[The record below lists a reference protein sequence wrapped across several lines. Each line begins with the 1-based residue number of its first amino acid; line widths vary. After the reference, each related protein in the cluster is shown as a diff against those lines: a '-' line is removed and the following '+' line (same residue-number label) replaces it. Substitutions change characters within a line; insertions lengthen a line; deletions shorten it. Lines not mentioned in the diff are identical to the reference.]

1 MPLRPI
7 AVFGLI
13 AALLLVPWP
22 SASGSELLAN
32 GGFEA
37 GTAPWVALDGQLDTV
52 PSPVHGGTQAARVT
66 GSLVQYHEVFQFID
80 VQAAQNYTFGGWV
93 YLNDPGA
100 SKVFLR
106 IYWYSSNS
114 DFLRQDESVWVTIH
128 KPEYQVLTSGSLQAP
143 EGAAKARVGVWI
155 QPAGPFTVYLDDFSL
170 DGPAPSPVPTATP
183 QPTETIS
190 PGGTET
196 PAVTASPTPTH
207 TPTPTATAGPTPSP
221 SDAPDVFDVLTNGSF
236 ETLDAAGLPFG
247 WRKFGGEMGISS
259 QQRTEGENG
268 LELISESTSTK
279 WVYQTVRVAGGRYY
293 EAAGDALA
301 GSGAAAFMRVS
312 WYETGDGSGEAT
324 GFSDSNL
331 AGAGATF
338 TRLRTGALQA
348 PAGAQTARVRLMLRP
363 VSAEAT
369 ASYFDDIR
377 FDQTAA
383 PSHTATPAPSPTN
396 SPPPTSSG
404 TPGPASAT
412 PTATPIATPSEP
424 ETFPSLINGGFEQ
437 ERADG
442 SPYGWRKA
450 GGEMAAG
457 SVVAEGSRSLELRS
471 ATGSTKW
478 AYQTVIAKPGS
489 YYEASVQ
496 VMKNHPSIEAAFLRL
511 SWYTSEDGS
520 GNAIDSTD
528 STEVLNTDS
537 PVFRRLT
544 TGAVPAPSEARSV
557 KVKLMLRPASEAE
570 ASVIFDD
577 VRLGPAE
584 PPSPSPSPTLAPTP
598 TPTSRSSAT
607 PTPTPTPAAL
617 STSSPP
623 LPPPVFASLT
633 NGGFEQI
640 DPAGQPYGWAEIGA
654 QISVTDRY
662 ATEGTHSLE
671 LHSTTG
677 STKWAYQ
684 AVLVEPGAN
693 YEAAASAMNLDAREA
708 FLRVSW
714 YTSEDGSGEALDSSD
729 SDAVVLAGS
738 PIFERVATGVVR
750 APSEARSA
758 KVRLMLRPGS
768 GGSSTVYFDAVTL
781 TRAVSPGRT
790 GEPAPSLTS
799 LDGAKITQP
808 TPAAL
813 GAVASPVR
821 PVNVRA
827 QPTLEARG
835 VNVTESGSD
844 WLTFTSMGIAGTAL
858 GVAVWSEMRR
868 RADRRSP

>member
-32 GGFEA
+32 GGFEL
-37 GTAPWVALDGQLDTV
+37 GTVPWAASDGQMDTV
-52 PSPVHGGTQAARVT
+52 TSPVHGGAQAARVT

-80 VQAAQNYTFGGWV
+80 VQAAQSYAFSGWV
-93 YLNDPGA
+93 YLNDPSAA
-100 SKVFLR
+100 SVFLR
-106 IYWYSSNS
+106 ISWFTSAGSHIS
-114 DFLRQDESVWVTIH
+114 QEPSVPVTIH
-128 KPEYQVLTSGSLQAP
+128 KPEYQLLTMGPLQAP
-143 EGAAKARVGVWI
+143 IGAASARVSILI
-155 QPAGPFTVYLDDFSL
+155 QPTGPFTVYLDDFSL
-170 DGPAPSPVPTATP
+170 DGPAPSPVPTPTP

-196 PAVTASPTPTH
+196 PTPTGSPTSTH
-207 TPTPTATAGPTPSP
+207 TPTPTATPGPTPSP
-221 SDAPDVFDVLTNGSF
+221 SGAPDFFDVLTNGSF
-236 ETLDAAGLPFG
+236 EILDAAGLPFG

-268 LELISESTSTK
+268 LELVSESTSTK
-279 WVYQTVRVAGGRYY
+279 WVYQTVRVVGGRYY
-293 EAAGDALA
+293 EASGDALA
-301 GSGAAAFMRVS
+301 GSGAAAAFIRVS

-324 GFSDSNL
+324 GFSDSNVI
-331 AGAGATF
+331 GAGVTF
-338 TRLRTGALQA
+338 TRLHTGAIQA

-363 VSAEAT
+363 ESAEAT
-369 ASYFDDIR
+369 ASYFDAIQ

-383 PSHTATPAPSPTN
+383 PSHTATPAPSPTS
-396 SPPPTSSG
+396 SPLPTSSR
-404 TPGPASAT
+404 TPGPASTT
-412 PTATPIATPSEP
+412 PTATPIATPFEP
-424 ETFPSLINGGFEQ
+424 ETFPSLANGGFEQ
-437 ERADG
+437 EHADG

-450 GGEMAAG
+450 GGEMAPG
-457 SVVAEGSRSLELRS
+457 NVMAEGSRSLELRS

-478 AYQTVIAKPGS
+478 AYQTVIAEPGS
-489 YYEASVQ
+489 YYAASVQ
-496 VMKNHPSIEAAFLRL
+496 VMKNDPNVEAAFLRL
-511 SWYTSEDGS
+511 SWYSSEDGS

-537 PVFRRLT
+537 SVFRRLT

-557 KVKLMLRPASEAE
+557 KVKLMLRPASEAV

-584 PPSPSPSPTLAPTP
+584 PPSPSPTLAPTP
-598 TPTSRSSAT
+598 TPTSRPSA
-607 PTPTPTPAAL
+607 TPTPTPAAL
-617 STSSPP
+617 STSFPP

-640 DPAGQPYGWAEIGA
+640 DPIGQPHGWGEIGA
-654 QISVTDRY
+654 QMNVTDRY
-662 ATEGTHSLE
+662 AAEGTHSLE
-671 LHSTTG
+671 LRSTTG

-684 AVLVEPGAN
+684 AVLAEPGAN
-693 YEAAASAMNLDAREA
+693 YEAAASARNVDAREA

-714 YTSEDGSGEALDSSD
+714 YASEDGSGEALDSSD
-729 SDAVVLAGS
+729 STSVVLAGS

-790 GEPAPSLTS
+790 GEPAPSQAS
-799 LDGAKITQP
+799 SDAAKITQP
-808 TPAAL
+808 TPAVL
-813 GAVASPVR
+813 DAVASPVR

-827 QPTLEARG
+827 QPTLAATD
-835 VNVTESGSD
+835 VNVTESRSD
-844 WLTFTSMGIAGTAL
+844 WLTFTSMGIAGTAV
-858 GVAVWSEMRR
+858 GVSAWSELRR
-868 RADRRSP
+868 RADRRNP